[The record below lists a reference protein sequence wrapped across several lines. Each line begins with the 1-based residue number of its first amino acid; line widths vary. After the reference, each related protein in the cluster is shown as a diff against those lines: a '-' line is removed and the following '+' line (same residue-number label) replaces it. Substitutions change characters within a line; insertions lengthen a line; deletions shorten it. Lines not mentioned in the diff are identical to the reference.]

1 MQTMSSAR
9 LRLRTATIAALDC
22 FAWAFALS
30 GAVVWRLQ
38 DPHVRSLLPGLAVV
52 VSTAVISQLAVGWVF
67 LYRFR
72 WRIGSFEEVCAL
84 AVTWFATGCLVLVAA
99 LVAPDS
105 IPPSAMVGGAAVAF
119 VVVTGARGSWRLV
132 HQFRQPR
139 ADDAPRSIIFGAGE
153 ASRQLVEI
161 LLATGGAPYRP
172 VALLDDDVAN
182 QHFKIRHLEVL
193 GTRWDISR
201 TARATGATT
210 FIIAI
215 PSANAEL
222 VRILTQ
228 LAEEAELQVRIL
240 PHVSTLFNGLISVDD
255 IHPVTEED
263 LLGRRII
270 DTEIDSIAKYLN
282 AKRVLV
288 TGAGGSIGSELCR
301 QIHRFG
307 PSELIMLDRDE
318 TGIHQVQLSLEGRA
332 TLDSRNLAVCDIRD
346 VEGLDAVFAEH
357 HPDVVFHAAALKHL
371 PLLEMWPAEAFK
383 TNVLGTLNVLHAARR
398 YHVSTFVNIS
408 TDKAANPQSVLGYS
422 KRIAERITAEFAEP
436 TGPDNYLSVRFGN
449 VLGSR
454 GSVVPTFR
462 SQIEAGGPITVT
474 DPNVT
479 RFFMTIEEAV
489 QLVIQAGAIGR
500 NGDVLILDMGE
511 PVRIDDMAHRL
522 ARESPVP
529 IRVVYV
535 GLRPGE
541 KLQEE
546 LFGAEE
552 VVEPTDH
559 ALITRA
565 PVPPI
570 PIEDVVR
577 STLPSETSI
586 ARRMLESLASS
597 SRAKLGA
604 PASVPT
610 PSSLVAT

>member
-1 MQTMSSAR
+1 MQTTSSAR
-9 LRLRTATIAALDC
+9 LRLRTATIAAMDC
-22 FAWAFALS
+22 LAWVLALS
-30 GAVVWRLQ
+30 GAILWRLQ
-38 DPHVRSLLPGLAVV
+38 DSFVPSYLPGMTTVVTAAVV
-52 VSTAVISQLAVGWVF
+52 SQLAFGWAL

-84 AVTWFATGCLVLVAA
+84 AVTELATAGVVLVAG
-99 LVAPDS
+99 VVSPDS
-105 IPPSAMVGGAAVAF
+105 IPLSALVGGSAVAF
-119 VVVTGARGSWRLV
+119 VVMAGARGSWRLLG
-132 HQFRQPR
+132 QFRLPR
-139 ADDAPRSIIFGAGE
+139 PDDVPSAIIFGAGE
-153 ASRQLVEI
+153 ASRQLVDL
-161 LLATGGAPYRP
+161 LLATGDAPYLP
-172 VALLDDDVAN
+172 VALLDDDVAM
-182 QHFKIRHLEVL
+182 QHLKIRNLEVL
-193 GTRWDISR
+193 GTRSDIER
-201 TARATGATT
+201 TARETGATT

-228 LAEEAELQVRIL
+228 LAEEADLEVRIL
-240 PHVSTLFNGLISVDD
+240 PHVSMLLNGLISVAD

-332 TLDSRNLAVCDIRD
+332 TLDSRNLAICDIRD

-357 HPDVVFHAAALKHL
+357 RPDVVFHAAALKHL

-436 TGPDNYLSVRFGN
+436 TGPDHYLSVRFGN

-474 DPNVT
+474 DRNVT

-511 PVRIDDMAHRL
+511 PVRIDDVAHRL

-529 IRVVYV
+529 IRVVYT

-541 KLQEE
+541 KLHEE
-546 LFGAEE
+546 LFGLDEAG
-552 VVEPTDH
+552 EPTDH
-559 ALITRA
+559 ALISRA

-570 PIEDVVR
+570 PIDDVVL
-577 STLPSETSI
+577 STMPAETGI
-586 ARRMLESLASS
+586 ATRMLESLALS
-597 SRAKLGA
+597 SRAKLTALSGA
-604 PASVPT
+604 PSQ
-610 PSSLVAT
+610 AT